1 MPRIL
6 QKNLPQ
12 CGRFKILLWHSL
24 CEVFLKNQ
32 LYKLTDSPFAALFGK
47 LYDVWNFRDFF
58 YGVGGAGFKPDGGQK
73 LEIVYVV
80 PDIGDFA
87 EAYAD
92 FPAKFRNC
100 FNFWALALKQ
110 IVDFKLF
117 CPAAYNFGV
126 FGSYD
131 CGFYAFCLDELYA
144 HSVARVELLKFVAV
158 CAVIHSRVCQ
168 CPVNI
173 GCK

>member
-1 MPRIL
+1 MR
-6 QKNLPQ
+6 QV
-12 CGRFKILLWHSL
+12 FKFDCSCAL

-32 LYKLTDSPFAALFGK
+32 LYKFSDSPFAALFGK

-80 PDIGDFA
+80 PDVGDFA

-100 FNFWALALKQ
+100 FDFGAFALKQ

-117 CPAAYNFGV
+117 CPAAYNFGI
-126 FGSYD
+126 FGSMI
-131 CGFYAFCLDELYA
+131 
-144 HSVARVELLKFVAV
+144 AV
-158 CAVIHSRVCQ
+158 FTPFAWMSFMPIPSRVLNFLNSSPFAQ
-168 CPVNI
+168 
-173 GCK
+173 